1 MRLSFFFVVLI
12 TSLAFFSFDLWQAPT
27 SGDENGEEIYRTY
40 CKSCHGKKG
49 SSGFGG
55 AAKLTKSNMKLDERI
70 EVITNGKG
78 KMTPFGSILSKKEI
92 KAVAKFTITLAD
104 D

>member
-1 MRLSFFFVVLI
+1 MRYAFLFAVLLI
-12 TSLAFFSFDLWQAPT
+12 SLTFCSFDLWQAPNAA
-27 SGDENGEEIYRTY
+27 DDGEETY
-40 CKSCHGKKG
+40 LTFCKSCHGKKG

-55 AAKLTKSNMKLDERI
+55 AAKLTKSNMELDERI

>member
-1 MRLSFFFVVLI
+1 MRYTFFFAILFI
-12 TSLAFFSFDLWQAPT
+12 SLAFCSFDLWKAPAAL
-27 SGDENGEEIYRTY
+27 GDGEKIYQTY

-49 SSGFGG
+49 SSGFAG
-55 AAKLTKSNMKLDERI
+55 AAKLTKSKMELDERI

-78 KMTPFGSILSKKEI
+78 KMNPFGSILSKKEI
-92 KAVAKFTITLAD
+92 KAVAKFSITFAD